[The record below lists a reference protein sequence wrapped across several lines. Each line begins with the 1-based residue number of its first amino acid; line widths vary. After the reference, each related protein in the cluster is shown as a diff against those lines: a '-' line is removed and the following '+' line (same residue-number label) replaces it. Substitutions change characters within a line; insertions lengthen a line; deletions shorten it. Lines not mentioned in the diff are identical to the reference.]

1 MPLLTYIRA
10 VRLPFVTGSLVPV
23 VIAGAYGYTMGSFRW
38 APFLFTALGV
48 SLLQFGANTINDY
61 FDAPGT
67 DRVNLHVTPFS
78 GGSRVVQEGLLS
90 RRAMLVLSIIL
101 FAAAFAIGL
110 GLSLAYRRP
119 AIFLLGF
126 LGFLGGLLY
135 SMRPVNLMARGMGEA
150 TIFLAFGPLVTLG
163 TYYVLSG
170 QFSWQAF
177 VLGIPPGFLIT
188 AVIWINQFPDY
199 QADSQTM
206 KRNLVVR
213 MGREESRW
221 VFAALMLLP
230 FPTILIIGL
239 IPTISSFTLAAFLT
253 LPLAVKAVS
262 MLWNHFNSPARIVP
276 AQALTIQ
283 THSAL
288 GLLVSAGLIVSRL
301 IM

>member
-1 MPLLTYIRA
+1 MSLKTYIRA

-23 VIAGAYGYTMGSFRW
+23 VIAGAYGYTMGSFSW
-38 APFLFTALGV
+38 APFLLTGLGV

-78 GGSRVVQEGLLS
+78 GGSRVLQDGLMS
-90 RRAMLVLSIIL
+90 RQGMLVLSVVL

-110 GLSLAYRRP
+110 GLSLAYQRP
-119 AIFLLGF
+119 AVFILGF
-126 LGFLGGLLY
+126 VGFLGGLLY
-135 SMRPVNLMARGMGEA
+135 SLRPVSLMARGMGEA
-150 TIFLAFGPLVTLG
+150 TIFFAFGPLVTLG

-213 MGREESRW
+213 MGKEESRW
-221 VFAALMLLP
+221 IFAALMLLP
-230 FPTILIIGL
+230 FPAILVIGL
-239 IPTISSFTLAAFLT
+239 IPTISPFTLAAFLS
-253 LPLAVKAVS
+253 LPLAVKAVL
-262 MLWNHFNSPARIVP
+262 MLWTHFNSPTRIVP

-288 GLLVSAGLIVSRL
+288 GLLVSAGLVMSRV